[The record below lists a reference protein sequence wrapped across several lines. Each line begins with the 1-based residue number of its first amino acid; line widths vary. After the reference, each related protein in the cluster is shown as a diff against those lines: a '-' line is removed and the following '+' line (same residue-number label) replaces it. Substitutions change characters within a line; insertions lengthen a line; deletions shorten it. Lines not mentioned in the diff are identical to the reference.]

1 MASAAFEAQFQQN
14 PLPSGGLIFKSE
26 WFESRY
32 DVAPGR
38 YSTVRALVVDPAF
51 TAKTTSDPSAISTWA
66 TDGRQY
72 FLIDSIAAR
81 LDFPDLVKLVR
92 KKYFELKPHI
102 VLVEAA
108 ASGLPLVQSLSQES
122 SLPIT
127 GIPPR
132 GDKVA
137 RVNAITVLFETN
149 KVVLPKTAPWLDAWM
164 QEHLRFPWGRTDDM
178 VDTTSLGLAWLSEHN
193 LAAEVERERTSR
205 WSRVSTSR

>member
-1 MASAAFEAQFQQN
+1 
-14 PLPSGGLIFKSE
+14 
-26 WFESRY
+26 
-32 DVAPGR
+32 
-38 YSTVRALVVDPAF
+38 
-51 TAKTTSDPSAISTWA
+51 
-66 TDGRQY
+66 
-72 FLIDSIAAR
+72 LIDSIAAR